1 LAADTTPVKP
11 QPAPRAQLPLKLR
24 GGKTDVRGQFAALCW
39 RRDAQGEIEVCLITS
54 RRTKHWIVPKGWPMH
69 KQTPAEAA
77 ATEAWEEAGLT
88 GHPVDRC
95 LGVFSYVKPLSKRT
109 TPVVVMVYPLE
120 VLQTASDW
128 PERAERKRKWFPL
141 RKAASKLAEP
151 ALRRIVEAFDPDSL

>member
-1 LAADTTPVKP
+1 MAADTPPVKP

-77 ATEAWEEAGLT
+77 ATEAWEEAGVKQADIESDPVGLYEYDKGLGEGMTVPVEARVYLT
-88 GHPVDRC
+88 RVRD
-95 LGVFSYVKPLSKRT
+95 LSE
-109 TPVVVMVYPLE
+109 VYPE
-120 VLQTASDW
+120 ADQRT
-128 PERAERKRKWFPL
+128 RAWFTPQDAANLVDEPDLKAIL
-141 RKAASKLAEP
+141 R
-151 ALRRIVEAFDPDSL
+151 AL